1 MHMSRLKMSKL
12 ENYVTFVLN
21 DYICVSI
28 SMWVL
33 LLLLFLSVINVCRE
47 LLSRSTRVISS

>member
-21 DYICVSI
+21 DYICVFI

-33 LLLLFLSVINVCRE
+33 LLLFLR
-47 LLSRSTRVISS
+47 SRDKCL